1 MKFSIKDKVSE
12 PITKNTYK
20 LTINYM
26 YGDAD
31 LYDNES
37 FFIPNEELLSKV
49 VGYVKWF
56 VDHQDDYG
64 YEEVPEYDNLLE
76 NNLLTAFDPD
86 LFIKDENYNIVNL
99 NYDYIKKEYNTSK
112 EDIDPVFKTKDFF
125 NIANDLDCGNTLNC
139 GSYVEGL
146 GIGSPIEYKLTYFDN
161 DGVEY
166 NVEVV
171 DE

>member
-1 MKFSIKDKVSE
+1 MKFSIKDKVRE
-12 PITKNTYK
+12 PITENTYK
-20 LTINYM
+20 LTIDYM
-26 YGDAD
+26 YGDAN
-31 LYDNES
+31 LYRDES

-64 YEEVPEYDNLLE
+64 YEEVPEYNNSLE
-76 NNLLTAFDPD
+76 NNLLTYFDWD
-86 LFIKDENYNIVNL
+86 LFIKDENYNIVDL

-112 EDIDPVFKTKDFF
+112 KAVDPVFKTKDFF
-125 NIANDLDCGNTLNC
+125 NIAKYLNCGNTLNC
-139 GSYVEGL
+139 GLYVEGL
-146 GIGSPIEYKLTYFDN
+146 GIGRPIGYKLTYFDN
-161 DGVEY
+161 DGIEY